1 MFKIKLTSKAKRQL
15 KNLSKEQRIFV
26 GEIFEDLKDN
36 PLIGKSLERE
46 LTGKFS
52 YRTGVY
58 RILYKVNQ
66 QDKVVTILSARHRGI
81 AYN

>member
-1 MFKIKLTSKAKRQL
+1 MFRIKLTSKVKKQL
-15 KNLSKEQRIFV
+15 KNLSKEQKIFV
-26 GEIFEDLKDN
+26 GEILEDIKED
-36 PLIGKSLERE
+36 PLIGKPLERE

-66 QDKVVTILSARHRGI
+66 QDKVVTILLAQHRGI